1 MITAGRADTLA
12 ALNVSRETAARLD
25 TYAAL
30 LEKWNPAINLVA
42 KSTLAALWP
51 RHILDSAQLLALA
64 PPGARRWADLGSGG
78 GFPGLVIAILAADT
92 APDLRLTLVES
103 DRRKAAFLETVL
115 RETGISATVAAE
127 RIEDLPPL
135 AANIVSARA
144 LAPLPVLLG
153 HAHRHLAP
161 GGIALFPKG
170 ARHRGEIA
178 ESLERWRFSVQKHP
192 SRTDPD
198 AVILSIGD
206 IERA

>member
-1 MITAGRADTLA
+1 MIAEGRADALA

-42 KSTLAALWP
+42 KSTLAELWR

-64 PPGARRWADLGSGG
+64 PPGARLWADLGSGG
-78 GFPGLVIAILAADT
+78 GFPGLVVAILAADT

-127 RIEDLPPL
+127 RIEDLAPL
-135 AANIVSARA
+135 EADIVSARA
-144 LAPLPVLLG
+144 LAPLPALLG